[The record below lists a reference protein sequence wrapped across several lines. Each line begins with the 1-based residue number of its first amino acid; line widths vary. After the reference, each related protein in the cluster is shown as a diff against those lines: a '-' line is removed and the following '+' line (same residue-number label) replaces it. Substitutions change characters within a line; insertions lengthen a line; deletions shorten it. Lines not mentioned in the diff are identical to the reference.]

1 MQSNLVFCQMCITIY
16 RHISNNINTIININ
30 QNEDYIY
37 DSLLNIQ
44 VFQMCL
50 KQERASIKLC
60 GFSLKFLT
68 FSTGFHHPSFC
79 YLKIT

>member
-37 DSLLNIQ
+37 DSLLKI
-44 VFQMCL
+44 F
-50 KQERASIKLC
+50 
-60 GFSLKFLT
+60 KF
-68 FSTGFHHPSFC
+68 FKC
-79 YLKIT
+79 A